1 MPRWGATKEEKKMAR
16 KILVVED
23 SPTQMQMVKSA
34 LQGVGYNV
42 ITAFNG
48 EEALE
53 KAQRERPELV
63 LLDVVLPGKN
73 GFQICRALKTAA
85 DTKDIPVILLTSK
98 DQTSDRFWGMRQG
111 ADLYLTKPWK
121 ADELLA
127 AVARYL

>member
-1 MPRWGATKEEKKMAR
+1 MAG

-23 SPTQMQMVKSA
+23 SPTQMQMIKSA
-34 LQGVGYNV
+34 LQAVGYNV

-53 KAQRERPELV
+53 KARRDHPELV

-73 GFQICRALKTAA
+73 GFQVCRALKSSTE
-85 DTKDIPVILLTSK
+85 TRDIPVILLTSK
-98 DQTSDRFWGMRQG
+98 DQTSDRFWGMKQG

-127 AVARYL
+127 AVARYM